1 MVFPF
6 WCGSLPLVSN
16 DTCSELYGRAAKL
29 KLAEDFRTYWVSS
42 LSTGG
47 TYRTAPEL
55 TSRGTNFRFARAWA
69 DWVWQLATGGSEG
82 NRTPVQKSIHMSIS
96 ERSRLFTFPRKVVKR
111 PTALLG
117 SPYCV
122 TAGRTTRRSRS
133 PLNRRLALAVVL

>member
-47 TYRTAPEL
+47 
-55 TSRGTNFRFARAWA
+55 
-69 DWVWQLATGGSEG
+69 SEE